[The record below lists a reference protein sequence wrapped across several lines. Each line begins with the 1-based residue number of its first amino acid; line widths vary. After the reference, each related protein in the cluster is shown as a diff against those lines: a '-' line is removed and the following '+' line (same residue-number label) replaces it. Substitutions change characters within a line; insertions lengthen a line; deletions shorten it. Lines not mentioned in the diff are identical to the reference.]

1 VCSIH
6 LTMED
11 QIFCLEDDQSMQDAV
26 RASLPEYK
34 VTCVGTIA
42 EAEKILQKPE
52 QFQALL
58 IDIHLPDGDGL
69 RFLTDLVN
77 DERFKK
83 MPILILSGRTDISN
97 KVMAFTYGAED
108 FVAKPFDPIELH
120 ARVASKI
127 RLRHNGANA
136 AMKRILGDV
145 VLDFSRQKAF
155 RWLNGNEVDLNLTHR
170 EINIL
175 SLLTRR
181 LEQIYSRDQIMA
193 HVWGESYVSDRT
205 IDSHIAHLR
214 HKIEGAKLKLETAK
228 NFGYSARV
236 MN

>member
-1 VCSIH
+1 MRN
-6 LTMED
+6 MEE
-11 QIFCLEDDQSMQDAV
+11 QIFCLEDDKSIQEAI
-26 RASLPEYK
+26 RASLPEYN
-34 VTCVGTIA
+34 VVCVGTIA
-42 EAEKILQKPE
+42 EAERILKKPE

-58 IDIHLPDGDGL
+58 IDIQLPDGDGL

-83 MPILILSGRTDISN
+83 MPIMILSARTDISN
-97 KVMAFTYGAED
+97 KVMAFSYGAED
-108 FVAKPFDPIELH
+108 FIAKPFDPIELH

-127 RLRHNGANA
+127 RLRNNGAA
-136 AMKRILGDV
+136 TAMKRVLGDII
-145 VLDFSRQKAF
+145 LDFSRQKAF
-155 RWLNGNEVDLNLTHR
+155 RWLNGSEVDLQLTHR

-181 LEQIYSRDQIMA
+181 LEQIYSRDQIMI
-193 HVWGESYVSDRT
+193 HVWGESFVSDRT

-214 HKIEGAKLKLETAK
+214 HKINGAKLKLETAK

-236 MN
+236 LN